1 MHGIVSISLCL
12 HQTSFCFVCTHLK
25 SGFKKGDELQQNA
38 DVADILH
45 RTKFPRL
52 IKQLRI

>member
-1 MHGIVSISLCL
+1 VKGAILVSLCL

-25 SGFKKGDELQQNA
+25 AGLKEGDELQRNV
-38 DVADILH
+38 DVAEILH

-52 IKQLRI
+52 IKQPGD